1 MSLLLASAKST
12 CEAPHLLHTSQEVAP
27 LSVDLDS
34 NLNDETIIPLTPYF
48 EWGDLDGNCTPEYEI
63 TCDNC
68 PQDSV
73 LIDHDTNSLRIKPGI
88 ASQAPIHG

>member
-48 EWGDLDGNCTPEYEI
+48 EWGDL
-63 TCDNC
+63 
-68 PQDSV
+68 
-73 LIDHDTNSLRIKPGI
+73 
-88 ASQAPIHG
+88 